1 MGDPEEVVHVVDI
14 EEEEVGVVGVA
25 IVDIEVGV
33 E

>member
-1 MGDPEEVVHVVDI
+1 MGDPEEVVHVVDV
-14 EEEEVGVVGVA
+14 EEVGVGVV

>member
-1 MGDPEEVVHVVDI
+1 MGDPEEVVHVVDV
-14 EEEEVGVVGVA
+14 EEEVGVGVA